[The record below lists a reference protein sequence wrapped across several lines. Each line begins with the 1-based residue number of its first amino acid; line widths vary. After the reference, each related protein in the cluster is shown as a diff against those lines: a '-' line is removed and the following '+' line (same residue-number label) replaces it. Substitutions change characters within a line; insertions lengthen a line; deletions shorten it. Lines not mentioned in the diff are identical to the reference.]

1 MNARNNWSLFY
12 RKKKRIFIID
22 QTLLDIDEFLWNYH
36 ITKYSISRK
45 SRMHFDYSRFRR
57 GIVSIRDRES
67 DRSIDRSI
75 TFAATMRWTGTKK
88 NRGKKTERRT
98 KKKKKKR
105 IELFLHDR
113 SLEKSSLFARCL
125 SLSLWKKKLILFLRV
140 NDQVA
145 LDISPYK
152 TRFEHFYQIR
162 KREHWTEK

>member
-1 MNARNNWSLFY
+1 MLETTDLFSIV
-12 RKKKRIFIID
+12 KKKNIYHRSNFIRYRWIFMKLSYYEI
-22 QTLLDIDEFLWNYH
+22 FH
-36 ITKYSISRK
+36 FTKIENVFRLFSLQK
-45 SRMHFDYSRFRR
+45 KDRFNTR
-57 GIVSIRDRES
+57 SWK
-67 DRSIDRSI
+67 RSIDRSI
-75 TFAATMRWTGTKK
+75 TFAATTRWTGTKK

-98 KKKKKKR
+98 KKKKKKKR

-113 SLEKSSLFARCL
+113 SLEKSSLLARCL

-140 NDQVA
+140 NDQIA

>member
-98 KKKKKKR
+98 KKKKKKEAHR
-105 IELFLHDR
+105 IILARPIVGKKFTAR
-113 SLEKSSLFARCL
+113 SLSVSVSVKEKIDFVFTSKRSDCSRYFA
-125 SLSLWKKKLILFLRV
+125 I
-140 NDQVA
+140 
-145 LDISPYK
+145 
-152 TRFEHFYQIR
+152 
-162 KREHWTEK
+162 

>member
-36 ITKYSISRK
+36 ITKYSIPRK

-57 GIVSIRDRES
+57 GIVSIWDRES

-98 KKKKKKR
+98 KKKKKR
-105 IELFLHDR
+105 SASNYSCTTDR
-113 SLEKSSLFARCL
+113 
-125 SLSLWKKKLILFLRV
+125 WKKVHCSLAVCLCLCERKNWFC
-140 NDQVA
+140 
-145 LDISPYK
+145 
-152 TRFEHFYQIR
+152 FY
-162 KREHWTEK
+162 E